1 MAYFTP
7 AWVPANK
14 NQYRTQLAKLRVMKT
29 ADLVQLKTA
38 LLGWE
43 AEETAAMVAAGWPQ
57 GFDDHDWERSSGPI
71 PDPSVDRL
79 VYRLLNEIDSEMHR
93 RNYL

>member
-14 NQYRTQLAKLRVMKT
+14 NQYRTQLRKLRGMKT
-29 ADLVQLKTA
+29 PELVQLKTD

-43 AEETAAMVAAGWPQ
+43 AEETAAMIAAGWPR
-57 GFDDHDWERSSGPI
+57 GFDHDWAQSSGPI
-71 PDPSVDRL
+71 ADRGVDFW
-79 VYRLLNEIDSEMHR
+79 VYKLLNEIDSEVHR
-93 RNYL
+93 RHYL